1 MHACMHAYFSYT
13 KLKTNTTRNNF
24 VFITL
29 QNNADEAISCYEMSC
44 DQYQALVNLVQYY
57 QMETRWPIKHLLL
70 KTFTAACHLDHIIV
84 DILLTSVL
92 PLEIVEDMK
101 TNFSNLDRFKQLVK
115 MLTIIFCLGQP
126 MPVNHQGK

>member
-1 MHACMHAYFSYT
+1 MF
-13 KLKTNTTRNNF
+13 L
-24 VFITL
+24 L
-29 QNNADEAISCYEMSC
+29 QNNADETISCYEMSC

-57 QMETRWPIKHLLL
+57 QMETRWPIKRLLL

-126 MPVNHQGK
+126 MPVNHQGEIKETFLYDFQSKRPSM